1 MTSRLSATITM
12 ASLGRADKIQSQSHV
27 TSSQLKRTTCNLCRE
42 RKVRCDREKP
52 QCHRCHKSGQ
62 TCVYPSENTNN
73 DEIKSALN
81 LLHSRLL
88 QVETSLPE
96 YGLQI
101 TMESIEPNSPLP
113 PQYLSHNPQLGYNL
127 LSQGDEI
134 GYSNVIF
141 PEFDPSSH
149 HQPPTMVDAVNSS
162 GTDEAHSNLYMNM
175 SSLKDKPPGS
185 LFNSPF
191 EQATPLFGLEQQC
204 QSYFDVVQK
213 HMMLIG
219 QQEFSHSIIPMEAH
233 QCMAL
238 KYAAALSGSSAC
250 GESALAMES
259 YLAARFHLEKAENL
273 ADNSSFLNIE
283 TVQALLLVARFE
295 FTHISRPKGLLT
307 IARTMQLISLLGY
320 DMLDQTSA
328 ERESDSSQ
336 IMLPKSHSSGCLQK
350 IRRTFW
356 IAFAMHCNA
365 TATFPCCIPVKYNKI
380 RTAIPVPNSTMDS
393 SPDQIVYLS
402 EEITKCMAK
411 GFSVFSLFILSM
423 KLVIDGDRHR
433 EMTKKYIS
441 DSTSD
446 YNFCLV
452 HEKIGR
458 DITIMCNSLSTP
470 EFLSGPDNE
479 LRVLTCIIVLGARI
493 DWFKTA
499 IIGSQKA
506 AFLGP
511 VTKEYRTSCV
521 AVANAMCDLL
531 REANVSDAQQIP
543 AYKEMTFFIMR
554 PLALAAE
561 VQLDIL
567 QSPRDIGYN
576 VFSSTREIRR
586 NLELLCNIMTVCK
599 PATGEYN
606 DKIQACVSFLD
617 KTKFESAFSSGL
629 LGNGC

>member
-1 MTSRLSATITM
+1 
-12 ASLGRADKIQSQSHV
+12 
-27 TSSQLKRTTCNLCRE
+27 
-42 RKVRCDREKP
+42 
-52 QCHRCHKSGQ
+52 
-62 TCVYPSENTNN
+62 
-73 DEIKSALN
+73 
-81 LLHSRLL
+81 
-88 QVETSLPE
+88 
-96 YGLQI
+96 
-101 TMESIEPNSPLP
+101 
-113 PQYLSHNPQLGYNL
+113 
-127 LSQGDEI
+127 
-134 GYSNVIF
+134 
-141 PEFDPSSH
+141 
-149 HQPPTMVDAVNSS
+149 MVDTVNSS
-162 GTDEAHSNLYMNM
+162 GADEAHSNLYMNM

-191 EQATPLFGLEQQC
+191 EQATPLFVLEQQC

-213 HMMLIG
+213 HMMLID

-273 ADNSSFLNIE
+273 TDNSSFLNIE

-320 DMLDQTSA
+320 DMLNQTSA

-350 IRRTFW
+350 IRRKFW

-365 TATFPCCIPVKYNKI
+365 TASFPCCIPVKYNKI

-393 SPDQIVYLS
+393 DPDQIVYLS

-423 KLVIDGDRHR
+423 KLVVDGDRHR

-567 QSPRDIGYN
+567 QSPRDMGYN
-576 VFSSTREIRR
+576 VFSSTHE
-586 NLELLCNIMTVCK
+586 

-606 DKIQACVSFLD
+606 DKIQASMSFLD
-617 KTKFESAFSSGL
+617 KTKFESVFSSGL